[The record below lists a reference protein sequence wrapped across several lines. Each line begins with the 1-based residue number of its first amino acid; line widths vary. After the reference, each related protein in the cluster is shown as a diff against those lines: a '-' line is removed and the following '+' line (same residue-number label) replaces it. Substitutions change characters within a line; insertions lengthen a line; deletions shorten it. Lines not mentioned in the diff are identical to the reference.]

1 MGYVRGNLMVNV
13 QPKNSK
19 LLDRSLRI
27 IQAATGVTREQA
39 AEALKSANNVVRDAI
54 DRINDNRTRP

>member
-1 MGYVRGNLMVNV
+1 MVNV

-27 IQAATGVTREQA
+27 IQAATGATSEQA
-39 AEALKSANNVVRDAI
+39 AAALRSANNVVRDAI